1 MRNRLISG
9 QPPRLPSAATVMSR
23 NPALHPS
30 GQRQG
35 AVKNSPSM
43 AIFSL
48 EGNIKTL
55 LSETVNY
62 GSNAAV
68 LFDVELKDGSFQR
81 INVEKL
87 FTDREFIG
95 NCSREL
101 YGHLCHRKGYMMRG

>member
-1 MRNRLISG
+1 MRSKLMSG
-9 QPPRLPSAATVMSR
+9 QPPRLPSAAT
-23 NPALHPS
+23 PP
-30 GQRQG
+30 
-35 AVKNSPSM
+35 
-43 AIFSL
+43 L
-48 EGNIKTL
+48 EGNIKAL

-101 YGHLCHRKGYMMRG
+101 YGHLCHRKGYMMGRV